1 MSDDPA
7 LRKEVRAILA
17 TAMAALERDLK
28 KLRRKVQPIG
38 FAQEGGMVRTM
49 PGGSYLVVEDLDP
62 VDHGTGGTLGD
73 EILTPGYLWK
83 FQNRKWGYC
92 EMTLTVSDRREAE
105 LTLTRNAQLRGKF
118 AENSSR
124 YPATREGWKQVLGTL
139 NARH

>member
-1 MSDDPA
+1 MSDGPE

-17 TAMAALERDLK
+17 SAIETLERDLK
-28 KLRRKVQPIG
+28 KLRRKFQPVGFVQ
-38 FAQEGGMVRTM
+38 ESGMVRTM

-62 VDHGTGGTLGD
+62 VDHGMSGTLGD

-92 EMTLTVSDRREAE
+92 EMTLTVSDRREPE

-124 YPATREGWKQVLGTL
+124 HPATREGWKQMLDTL
-139 NARH
+139 TARH